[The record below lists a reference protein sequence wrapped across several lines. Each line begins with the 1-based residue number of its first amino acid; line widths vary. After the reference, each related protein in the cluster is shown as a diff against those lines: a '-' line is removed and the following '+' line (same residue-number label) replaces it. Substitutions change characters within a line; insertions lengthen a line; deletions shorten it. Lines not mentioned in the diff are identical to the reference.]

1 MDRIYQ
7 DLKDRFVVSI
17 VIYTKGNDGKAYMD
31 SATTKQFTTSDL
43 KEAFLKGAVIKTA
56 TGYAYPTEYVEASKV
71 GSVKYP
77 KAGSSSVEVVSLAA
91 VADPT

>member
-1 MDRIYQ
+1 
-7 DLKDRFVVSI
+7 
-17 VIYTKGNDGKAYMD
+17 MD
-31 SATTKQFTTSDL
+31 SAATKQFTTSDL

-56 TGYAYPTEYVEASKV
+56 TGYAYPTEYTEASNV

-77 KAGSSSVEVVSLAA
+77 KAGTSTVEIASLAA

>member
-17 VIYTKGNDGKAYMD
+17 VIYTKGTDGKAYMD

-56 TGYAYPTEYVEASKV
+56 NGYAYPTEYVEASKV

>member
-7 DLKDRFVVSI
+7 DLKDRFVVATI
-17 VIYTKGNDGKAYMD
+17 IYTKATDGKAYVD
-31 SATTKQFTTSDL
+31 EVGEEQFKTSDL

-56 TGYAYPTEYVEASKV
+56 TGYAYPTEYVESSNV

-77 KAGSSSVEVVSLAA
+77 KAGTSSVEIASLAA
-91 VADPT
+91 VADAG

>member
-17 VIYTKGNDGKAYMD
+17 VIYTKGTDGKAYVD
-31 SATTKQFTTSDL
+31 SATTEQFKTSDL

-56 TGYAYPTEYVEASKV
+56 TGYAYPTEYTEASNV
-71 GSVKYP
+71 GTVKYP
-77 KAGSSSVEVVSLAA
+77 KAGTSTVEIASLAA
-91 VADPT
+91 VADAG

>member
-17 VIYTKGNDGKAYMD
+17 VIYTKGSDGKAYVD
-31 SATTKQFTTSDL
+31 AAGEEQFKTSDL

-56 TGYAYPTEYVEASKV
+56 TGYAYPTEYAESSDV
-71 GSVKYP
+71 GSVNYP
-77 KAGSSSVEVVSLAA
+77 KAGSSSVEIVSLAA
-91 VADPT
+91 VADAG

>member
-7 DLKDRFVVSI
+7 DLKDRFVISI
-17 VIYTKGNDGKAYMD
+17 VIYTKGTDGKAYVD
-31 SATTKQFTTSDL
+31 SAATKQFKTSDL

-56 TGYAYPTEYVEASKV
+56 TGYAYPTEYTEASNV

-77 KAGSSSVEVVSLAA
+77 KAGTSTVEIASLAA
-91 VADPT
+91 VADAG

>member
-17 VIYTKGNDGKAYMD
+17 VIYTKGTDGKAYMD

-56 TGYAYPTEYVEASKV
+56 TGYAYPTEYV

>member
-17 VIYTKGNDGKAYMD
+17 VIYTKGTDGKAYVD
-31 SATTKQFTTSDL
+31 ADGTEQFKTSDL

-56 TGYAYPTEYVEASKV
+56 TGYAYPTEYAESANV

-77 KAGSSSVEVVSLAA
+77 KAGTSSVEIASLAA
-91 VADPT
+91 IADAG